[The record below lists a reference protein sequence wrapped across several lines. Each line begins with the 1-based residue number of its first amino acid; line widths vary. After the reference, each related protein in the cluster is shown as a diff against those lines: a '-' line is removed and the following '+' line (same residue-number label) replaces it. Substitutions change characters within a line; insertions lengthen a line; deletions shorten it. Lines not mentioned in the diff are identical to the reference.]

1 MGFNKKH
8 IPDLQKLKEIRKSC
22 KSDEEFL
29 EKILGKADAI
39 IGPVD
44 AVRYLDK
51 VYEDHKKTGK
61 RNND

>member
-29 EKILGKADAI
+29 EKTLGKADAI